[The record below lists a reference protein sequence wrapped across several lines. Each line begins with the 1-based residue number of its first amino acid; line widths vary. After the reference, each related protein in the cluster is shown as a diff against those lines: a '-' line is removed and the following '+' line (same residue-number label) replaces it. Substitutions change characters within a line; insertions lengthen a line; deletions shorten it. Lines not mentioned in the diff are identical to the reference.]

1 MATGMTE
8 QQVKK
13 IILRELPA
21 IIQTDP
27 EVRDLIV
34 RLSREQYADKA
45 ETDGRFD
52 RILDELRRDREEQSR
67 KWDENQQA
75 INRLLDSI
83 VEQDRKWDEQN
94 RKWDENQQAI
104 NRLLDSIEEQ
114 DRKWDE
120 NQQVI
125 NRMLK
130 AIEDVNRKY
139 DSSIGALGAR
149 WGLNSEESFR
159 NALKAI
165 LEESFA
171 VQVVN
176 VNEYDD
182 EGEVFGR
189 PDQVELDILIK
200 NGLLII
206 CEIKSSMS
214 KSDMYAFERKIR
226 FYEKRHNRQATRRIA
241 ISPMV
246 DDKAMAVAAQAG
258 IEVYSYARDAKPAPP
273 A

>member
-52 RILDELRRDREEQSR
+52 RILDELRRDREEQ
-67 KWDENQQA
+67 
-75 INRLLDSI
+75 
-83 VEQDRKWDEQN
+83 N

-104 NRLLDSIEEQ
+104 NRLLDSIDEQ